1 MRDDSRRGGSAAE
14 RRLDMQT
21 LARTI
26 DDDVI
31 PRLALRHRQDGTSA
45 QASPSADAAP
55 AGRPGD
61 VPPAEREV
69 LAYTQ
74 QLLDGADA
82 AAAATLDALRARG
95 CSVETLLLHLLQP
108 AARRLGDL
116 WCDDRI
122 DFAQCT
128 LAVGRMQRAM
138 RELSPAFAAESE
150 PAARAHRALFV
161 QASGE
166 QHGFGL
172 SMLAEF
178 FRRAGWD
185 VIGAGGAAAGEAT
198 ERVRREWVDLVGF
211 SVGSDVQ
218 LDRLRSAIA
227 GVRAAS
233 QNPRVVVMLG
243 GPLFAGR
250 PDLLGACGADGG
262 AVDAD
267 QALVQAARLVAERNA
282 SH

>member
-1 MRDDSRRGGSAAE
+1 MRDDSRRGGPTGG
-14 RRLDMQT
+14 RRVDVQA

-31 PRLALRHRQDGTSA
+31 PRLALRHRQE
-45 QASPSADAAP
+45 AAP
-55 AGRPGD
+55 AEPNPRAPAARSGEALPG
-61 VPPAEREV
+61 EREV
-69 LAYTQ
+69 RAYTK
-74 QLLDGADA
+74 LVLDGADA
-82 AAAATLDALRARG
+82 QAASMLDALRARG
-95 CSVETLLLHLLQP
+95 CPVETIFLHLLQP
-108 AARRLGDL
+108 AARLLGEL

-128 LAVGRMQRAM
+128 LAVGRMQRVM
-138 RELSPAFAAESE
+138 RELSQAFAAECE

-185 VIGAGGAAAGEAT
+185 VVGAVGAAAGEAA
-198 ERVRREWVDLVGF
+198 ERVRREWIDVVGF
-211 SVGSDVQ
+211 SVGSEVQ

-243 GPLFAGR
+243 GPLFVER
-250 PDLLGACGADGG
+250 PELLAACGADGG
-262 AVDAD
+262 AVDAN
-267 QALVQAARLVAERNA
+267 QALLQAARLVAERNA